1 MLWAVRAG
9 RIRRMTLN
17 SLTVLGIV
25 LASLI
30 GLDSWA
36 DAAATRDVGAS
47 TASQDL
53 GQSPNE
59 LG

>member
-1 MLWAVRAG
+1 M
-9 RIRRMTLN
+9 MLN
-17 SLTVLGIV
+17 SVTVIGIV

-36 DAAATRDVGAS
+36 DAAATRDVVA
-47 TASQDL
+47 TAASQGP
-53 GQSPNE
+53 GQSPTE